1 MSVVFKGGCQLR
13 KQPID
18 WYGEFSANTNMELV
32 NRNDIEIEGNDV
44 EMNWQGDY
52 LQAMCWF

>member
-1 MSVVFKGGCQLR
+1 MVMIV
-13 KQPID
+13 
-18 WYGEFSANTNMELV
+18 V
-32 NRNDIEIEGNDV
+32 NRNDIVIEGNDV

>member
-13 KQPID
+13 KQHID

-44 EMNWQGDY
+44 EMN
-52 LQAMCWF
+52 